1 MARARNAAGGGRIRI
16 EAEMLDVRKD
26 DEAPELVAY
35 AFGAGGK
42 LLNTASLKDGK
53 GSVPVPD
60 TKEPEAVR
68 VVIGPP
74 IDRDDDREILQTLMR
89 IGAPETLVRLD
100 EQKDAVVFP
109 LDRVI
114 WHCWL
119 RFCTVRGTLLKRT
132 LSGGIHIDLPVCG
145 AEVEIYEVDPITI
158 IWPKIPDL
166 VIDRIRDII
175 RRPWP
180 PPPPPE
186 ERFPGGVP
194 FPPRPGPG
202 PDPSPI
208 FRGSGIGIGRE
219 AAARPAAQASFASS
233 LQIRQEVMHLLDEV
247 RGKEGAELELK
258 AVTSSAAAFRKAEA
272 TEERLFAFDSGEPT
286 TADAGEVMSSLR
298 ALSEVSEVRIAADA
312 GLSPFKSALLN
323 RPELLRPILC
333 WLWPQAVT
341 TQLVATVTTDDC
353 GHFRAVFYQGCSSDV
368 PDLYFKAYRRIGWWR
383 VPILAPL
390 PIACHTWWDYACG
403 TEVTL
408 WTTSPWA
415 HTCPPCPPIIAPDHW
430 VLPMAVGNTSLAS
443 IRGTSVALQP
453 STTASNFGLTGGG
466 APWGGSLRFRIEF
479 DATLRTDLNVRF
491 YRVRWRKV
499 GSGNP
504 FMPLTADIRR
514 HYAHMVGPFNLV
526 IEPFL
531 LGPQTVSGTP
541 DLYEIPPALPPIG
554 QWVIADAVEDTTSGL
569 FASQT
574 FAPPAGAGLYE
585 FELTLFTA
593 AGVAV
598 NATTAGIAFRVP
610 TTTDLTA
617 TIPTANAGALG
628 LVTAAG
634 RFVMQLHVD
643 NNECT
648 ALIDPPIVAGSV
660 SADLCG
666 LLRYGSNG
674 DSVTLGYTASH
685 PNGFATY
692 SFGVQK
698 GVTPI
703 PAVAQGGPVG
713 PGPGVHSIATT
724 VGTLLGGCT
733 IAGFAETLAVQALA
747 TDGWSRLSGYDD
759 HKVRAFALAP
769 TGA

>member
-1 MARARNAAGGGRIRI
+1 MARARNTAGGGRIRI
-16 EAEMLDVRKD
+16 EAEMLDLRKGD
-26 DEAPELVAY
+26 DDTPELVAY

-42 LLNTASLKDGK
+42 LLDTASLQDGK
-53 GSVPVPD
+53 GSVSIPD

-68 VVIGPP
+68 VVVGPP
-74 IDRDDDREILQTLMR
+74 IDRENDQEVLQTLMR

-100 EQKDAVVFP
+100 ELKDAVVFP
-109 LDRVI
+109 VDRVI

-132 LSGGIHIDLPVCG
+132 VSGGIDIDLPVCG

-166 VIDRIRDII
+166 VVDRIRDIV
-175 RRPWP
+175 RKPWP

-194 FPPRPGPG
+194 FPPKPPGPG

-208 FRGSGIGIGRE
+208 FEGIDFGPE
-219 AAARPAAQASFASS
+219 TAAQPAAFASS
-233 LQIRQEVMHLLDEV
+233 VQIRQEVMHLLDEV
-247 RGKEGAELELK
+247 RGKDGAELELEE
-258 AVTSSAAAFRKAEA
+258 VTSSGAAFKKAEA

-286 TADAGEVMSSLR
+286 TADSGEVLASLR
-298 ALSEVSEVRIAADA
+298 ALSEAPELRIAADA
-312 GLSPFKSALLN
+312 GLAPFKSALLR

-333 WLWPQAVT
+333 WIWPRAVT

-353 GHFRAVFYQGCSSDV
+353 GRFRAVFYRGCSSDV
-368 PDLYFKAYRRIGWWR
+368 PDLYFKAYRRVGWWR
-383 VPILAPL
+383 IPILAPL
-390 PIACHTWWDYACG
+390 PVACHTWWDYVCG
-403 TEVTL
+403 TEVKL
-408 WTTSPWA
+408 WTASPWA
-415 HTCPPCPPIIAPDHW
+415 HTCPPCPPVIAPAHW
-430 VLPMAVGNTSLAS
+430 VLPLAVGNTSLAS
-443 IRGTSVALQP
+443 IRGTSLALQP
-453 STTASNFGLTGGG
+453 STNAGNIGLTGGG

-479 DATLRTDLNVRF
+479 DATLRTDLDVRY

-504 FMPLTADIRR
+504 FMPLNAAVRR
-514 HYAHMVGPFNLV
+514 HFAHWVGPIFS
-526 IEPFL
+526 ISPYL
-531 LGPQTVSGTP
+531 LGPVTVGTTP

-554 QWVIADAVEDTTSGL
+554 QWVIADAVEDTTSSL

-585 FELTLFTA
+585 FELTLFTT
-593 AGVAV
+593 AGAAV
-598 NATTAGIAFRVP
+598 NATTAGVAFRVP

-617 TIPTANAGALG
+617 TIPTASAAALG

-643 NNECT
+643 NNECVGM
-648 ALIDPPIVAGSV
+648 IDPPVVAGSV
-660 SADLCG
+660 SADMCG
-666 LLRYGSNG
+666 LLRYGAGG
-674 DSVTLGYTASH
+674 DAVTLGYTASH

-692 SFGVQK
+692 SFNVQK
-698 GVTPI
+698 GVTP
-703 PAVAQGGPVG
+703 VLSQGGAVG
-713 PGPGVHSIATT
+713 APPGTHVAATT

-733 IAGFAETLAVQALA
+733 IAGFAETLAVAAMA

>member
-26 DEAPELVAY
+26 DDAPELVAY

-42 LLNTASLKDGK
+42 LLNTAALKDGK
-53 GSVPVPD
+53 GSVAIPD

-68 VVIGPP
+68 VLVGPP
-74 IDRDDDREILQTLMR
+74 IDREDHGEILQTLMR
-89 IGAPETLVRLD
+89 IGAPEANVRLD
-100 EQKDAVVFP
+100 ELTDAVVLP
-109 LDRVI
+109 VDRVI
-114 WHCWL
+114 WDCWS

-132 LSGGIHIDLPVCG
+132 LSGGIHIDMPVCE

-166 VIDRIRDII
+166 VIDRIRDVI
-175 RRPWP
+175 RKPWP

-186 ERFPGGVP
+186 ERFPHGIP
-194 FPPRPGPG
+194 FPQPGPG

-208 FRGSGIGIGRE
+208 FEGAGFGRE
-219 AAARPAAQASFASS
+219 AARPMAAQASFAPS
-233 LQIRQEVMHLLDEV
+233 LQIREEVMHLLDEV
-247 RGKEGAELELK
+247 RGKEGTDLELK
-258 AVTSSAAAFRKAEA
+258 DVPSSAAAFRKAEA
-272 TEERLFAFDSGEPT
+272 QEERLFTFDSGEPT
-286 TADAGEVMSSLR
+286 TADTGEVVASLR
-298 ALSEVSEVRIAADA
+298 ALSEAPELRIAADA
-312 GLSPFKSALLN
+312 GLSPFKSALLK
-323 RPELLRPILC
+323 RPELLQPLLC

-341 TQLVATVTTDDC
+341 MQLVATVTTDDC
-353 GHFRAVFYQGCSSDV
+353 GHFRAVFYRGCSSDV

-383 VPILAPL
+383 IPILAPL
-390 PIACHTWWDYACG
+390 PVACHTWWDYACG

-453 STTASNFGLTGGG
+453 STNSGNIGLTGGG

-479 DATLRTDLNVRF
+479 DASLRTDLNVRY

-504 FMPLTADIRR
+504 FMPLTSDIRR

-526 IEPFL
+526 IDPYL
-531 LGPQTVSGTP
+531 LGPQTVGPTP
-541 DLYEIPPALPPIG
+541 NLYEIPPALPPIG
-554 QWVIADAVEDTTSGL
+554 QWVIADAVEDTTSSL

-593 AGVAV
+593 AGAAV

-617 TIPTANAGALG
+617 TIPTANAAALG

-643 NNECT
+643 NNACT
-648 ALIDPPIVAGSV
+648 ALLDPPIVAGSV
-660 SADLCG
+660 SADPCG
-666 LLRYGSNG
+666 LLRYGSTG

-703 PAVAQGGPVG
+703 ASVAQGGPVG
-713 PGPGVHSIATT
+713 APPGVHSVATT
-724 VGTLLGGCT
+724 AGALLGSCT
-733 IAGFAETLAVQALA
+733 IAGFAETLSVWAMA

-769 TGA
+769 TDA

>member
-1 MARARNAAGGGRIRI
+1 MARARSAAGGGRIRI
-16 EAEMLDVRKD
+16 EAEILDVRKD
-26 DEAPELVAY
+26 DDEPDLVAY

-42 LLNTASLKDGK
+42 LLGTTALKDGK
-53 GSVPVPD
+53 GGLPVPD
-60 TKEPEAVR
+60 SKEPEAVR
-68 VVIGPP
+68 VVVGPP
-74 IDRDDDREILQTLMR
+74 IDRDDDGEILQTLMR
-89 IGAPETLVRLD
+89 IGAPETMVRLD
-100 EQKDAVVFP
+100 ELKDALVFP
-109 LDRVI
+109 LDRVL

-119 RFCTVRGTLLKRT
+119 RFCTVRGKLLKRT

-145 AEVEIYEVDPITI
+145 AEVEVYEVDPITI

-166 VIDRIRDII
+166 VIDRIRDFV
-175 RRPWP
+175 RKPWP
-180 PPPPPE
+180 LPPPPE

-194 FPPRPGPG
+194 FPPRPEPPGPG
-202 PDPSPI
+202 P
-208 FRGSGIGIGRE
+208 
-219 AAARPAAQASFASS
+219 RPPAPFASS
-233 LQIRQEVMHLLDEV
+233 FQIREEVTHLLAEL
-247 RGKEGAELELK
+247 RGGKGEELELK
-258 AVTSSAAAFRKAEA
+258 EVTATSAAALRKAEA

-286 TADAGEVMSSLR
+286 EADPDEVTASLR
-298 ALSEVSEVRIAADA
+298 ALADVPELRIAADA
-312 GLSPFKSALLN
+312 GLAPFKSALVKQ
-323 RPELLRPILC
+323 PALLRPLLC

-341 TQLVATVTTDDC
+341 MQLVATVTTDDC
-353 GHFRAVFYQGCSSDV
+353 GRFRAVFYRGCSSDV

-383 VPILAPL
+383 IPILAPL
-390 PIACHTWWDYACG
+390 PVACHTWWDYACG

-415 HTCPPCPPIIAPDHW
+415 HTCLPCGPVIAPDHW

-453 STTASNFGLTGGG
+453 STNAGNIGLTGGG
-466 APWGGSLRFRIEF
+466 APWGGWLRFRIEF
-479 DATLRTDLNVRF
+479 DHTLRTDLNVRY

-504 FMPLTADIRR
+504 FMPLNSDIRR
-514 HYAHMVGPFNLV
+514 HYAHMVGSMLV
-526 IEPFL
+526 IDPYL
-531 LGPQTVSGTP
+531 LGKQTIGGTP
-541 DLYEIPPALPPIG
+541 NLYEIPPALPPIG
-554 QWVIADAVEDTTSGL
+554 QWVIADAVEDTTSSL
-569 FASQT
+569 FLSQT

-593 AGVAV
+593 AGAAV

-617 TIPTANAGALG
+617 TIPTANAAALG

-648 ALIDPPIVAGSV
+648 ALIDPPVVGGSV
-660 SADLCG
+660 SADPCG
-666 LLRYGSNG
+666 LLRYGPG

-692 SFGVQK
+692 TFNVQK
-698 GVTPI
+698 GVTP
-703 PAVAQGGPVG
+703 VLSQGGPVG
-713 PGPGVHSIATT
+713 PPPGTHSIGTT
-724 VGTLLGGCT
+724 AAVLLGGCT
-733 IAGFAETLAVQALA
+733 IAGFAETLHVDAMA

-759 HKVRAFALAP
+759 DKVRAFALAP
-769 TGA
+769 VGA